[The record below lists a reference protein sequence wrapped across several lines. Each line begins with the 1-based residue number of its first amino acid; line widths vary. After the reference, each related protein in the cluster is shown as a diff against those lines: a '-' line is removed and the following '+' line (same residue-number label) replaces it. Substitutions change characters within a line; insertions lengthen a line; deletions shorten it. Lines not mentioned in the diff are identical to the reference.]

1 MSAHSL
7 DGLMKW
13 LRRDE
18 WRDAFQEVLDL
29 HLSAACSEAGVEID
43 ELPEFLDAIAF
54 GNLWGCAF
62 EDFLTQEDEDG
73 RNIVDDYVKRRGWK
87 EGAANKRYMAGLRH
101 AVMSLYEVSAVDR
114 GKTLMLR
121 DLVRGGDP
129 VRVTEHSASKSLR
142 QWDRIAARLIGTGD
156 ATILAGGLLYFDQA
170 MSEEALR
177 EIKAVRQKLVRQRR
191 KIAAEV
197 GVGADDPHLARA
209 LSFDSLLRSAGP
221 MFSTIWLTD
230 ALEKALSPAEPQM
243 TNMDG
248 EDLVFVAVS
257 FPIKPGASIEAV
269 RATLNAVPDL
279 RAENPT
285 FWNWV
290 RVGDAKRRKPTKPS
304 KAKQLALG
312 LLMDDGAIVLG
323 TVEIEHRYV
332 NLQANSV
339 ERAQRGAET
348 LASALGSLVGEPTQ
362 EETSVYAM
370 AKSQSGQSG
379 AKSLGLPPDE
389 ERQIVHAA
397 MEQHYRRQLDERIP
411 SLGDITP
418 RQAARSKAG
427 REKLVNWLKLLENQT
442 ARVTKTDPMA
452 SFDFGWMW
460 RELGIEN
467 ERR

>member
-1 MSAHSL
+1 M
-7 DGLMKW
+7 
-13 LRRDE
+13 
-18 WRDAFQEVLDL
+18 
-29 HLSAACSEAGVEID
+29 
-43 ELPEFLDAIAF
+43 
-54 GNLWGCAF
+54 
-62 EDFLTQEDEDG
+62 
-73 RNIVDDYVKRRGWK
+73 
-87 EGAANKRYMAGLRH
+87 
-101 AVMSLYEVSAVDR
+101 
-114 GKTLMLR
+114 
-121 DLVRGGDP
+121 
-129 VRVTEHSASKSLR
+129 
-142 QWDRIAARLIGTGD
+142 
-156 ATILAGGLLYFDQA
+156 
-170 MSEEALR
+170 
-177 EIKAVRQKLVRQRR
+177 
-191 KIAAEV
+191 
-197 GVGADDPHLARA
+197 
-209 LSFDSLLRSAGP
+209 
-221 MFSTIWLTD
+221 
-230 ALEKALSPAEPQM
+230 
-243 TNMDG
+243 
-248 EDLVFVAVS
+248 
-257 FPIKPGASIEAV
+257 
-269 RATLNAVPDL
+269 
-279 RAENPT
+279 
-285 FWNWV
+285 
-290 RVGDAKRRKPTKPS
+290 
-304 KAKQLALG
+304 
-312 LLMDDGAIVLG
+312 
-323 TVEIEHRYV
+323 